1 MATDYIDL
9 YLVHNPRSG
18 PNGRHQAWLGLQ
30 DALAEGRVKSI
41 GVSNFTPA
49 HFKSLMESEGVT
61 VKPSVNQIELHPWNQ
76 QKEIVA
82 YCKQES
88 IAVQAY
94 SPLTQGK
101 NLGDPVI
108 GQVAKK
114 HGKTAAQ
121 IVLRWVLQQGFIV
134 IPKSENPAR
143 IRENAS
149 IFDFELDE
157 EDLAVILKLD
167 RGQEGNTGIWNP
179 WEHE

>member
-1 MATDYIDL
+1 
-9 YLVHNPRSG
+9 
-18 PNGRHQAWLGLQ
+18 
-30 DALAEGRVKSI
+30 
-41 GVSNFTPA
+41 
-49 HFKSLMESEGVT
+49 MESEGVT

-82 YCKQES
+82 YCEQEG

-94 SPLTQGK
+94 SPLAQGK

-121 IVLRWVLQQGFIV
+121 IVLRWVLQQGFII
-134 IPKSENPAR
+134 IPKSENPVR

-149 IFDFELDE
+149 IFDFELDA
-157 EDLAVILKLD
+157 EDLVLISELD
-167 RGQEGNTGIWNP
+167 RDQEGNTGDWNP

>member
-1 MATDYIDL
+1 M
-9 YLVHNPRSG
+9 G
-18 PNGRHQAWLGLQ
+18 
-30 DALAEGRVKSI
+30 
-41 GVSNFTPA
+41 
-49 HFKSLMESEGVT
+49 SEGVT
-61 VKPSVNQIELHPWNQ
+61 IKPSVNQIELHPWNQ

-82 YCKQES
+82 YCQQES

-108 GQVAKK
+108 GKVAKK

-121 IVLRWVLQQGFIV
+121 VVLRWVLQQGFVV

-157 EDLAVILKLD
+157 EDLAEISKLD
-167 RGQEGNTGIWNP
+167 RGQEGNTGDWNP
-179 WEHE
+179 WDHE